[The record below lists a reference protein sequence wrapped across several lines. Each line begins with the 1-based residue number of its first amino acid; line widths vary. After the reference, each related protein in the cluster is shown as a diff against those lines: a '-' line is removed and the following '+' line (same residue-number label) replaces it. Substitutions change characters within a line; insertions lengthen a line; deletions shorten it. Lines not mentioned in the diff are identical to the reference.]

1 MKIWKPY
8 TQMQTTQPSQHVKDA
23 KGSYIHLKDGRS
35 IFDGI
40 SSWWLI
46 THGHAEIEISEAI
59 AKQSR
64 KIEQVVFANF
74 THEPA
79 EELVDILESFLPK
92 SLSTVFFSDNGS
104 TAVEVSMKMAYQY
117 QLQSGFSK
125 KTKFI
130 TFEKA
135 YHGDTCGTMSVSA
148 KSVFTN
154 PYGKMCFDVLRAG
167 QGQYTNDSIDKWVMD
182 FENIIQLHSDEI
194 CAVILEPL
202 LQGAGGMIKWPVVA
216 IELICQKAREKNI
229 LVIFDEVLTGFGR
242 TGTMFAFEQTKI
254 IPDFICLSK
263 GLTGGFLPMGLTI
276 TTNEIYRAFLDST
289 TEKMFFHGH
298 SFTGNA
304 LSCAAAVA
312 NLKLFQNK
320 NIFQHL
326 AQIKK
331 AHEYSLEKIS
341 KKISFRETRVCGS
354 VGILEL
360 SANYS
365 YGNSFSKKLYEM
377 TFEQDLFIRPLGN
390 VVYLMPTF
398 CSTTSEIESAWQ
410 IIEHSILK
418 ALELIE

>member
-8 TQMQTTQPSQHVKDA
+8 TQMQTTLPSLLVKDA
-23 KGSYIHLKDGRS
+23 KGSYINLKDGRN

-46 THGHAEIEISEAI
+46 THGHAEEEIAKAI

-64 KIEQVVFANF
+64 KMEQVVFANF

-79 EELVDILESFLPK
+79 EELADLLESFLPK
-92 SLSTVFFSDNGS
+92 SLSSVFFSDNGS
-104 TAVEVSMKMAYQY
+104 TAVEVAMKMAYQY
-117 QLQSGFSK
+117 QSQSGHSK

-154 PYGKMCFDVLRAG
+154 PYGEMCFDVLRAR
-167 QGQYTNDSIDKWVMD
+167 QGEHTNDPIEKWIMD
-182 FENIIQLHSDEI
+182 FENILQLHSDEI

-202 LQGAGGMIKWPVVA
+202 LQGAGGMIKWPAEA

-229 LVIFDEVLTGFGR
+229 LVIFDEVMTGFGR
-242 TGTMFAFEQTKI
+242 TGSMFAFEQTKI
-254 IPDFICLSK
+254 VPDLLCLSK

-276 TTNEIYRAFLDST
+276 STEEIYKAFLDSST
-289 TEKMFFHGH
+289 DKMFFHGH

-312 NLKLFQNK
+312 NLKIFQNK
-320 NIFQHL
+320 DIIQNL
-326 AQIKK
+326 SQIKK
-331 AHEYSLEKIS
+331 THELSLEKIS
-341 KKISFRETRVCGS
+341 KEIPLKETRVCGS
-354 VGILEL
+354 VGVLEL
-360 SANYS
+360 STDS
-365 YGNSFSKKLYEM
+365 CYGNIFSKKLNEL
-377 TFEQDLFIRPLGN
+377 TIEQDLFIRPLGN
-390 VVYLMPTF
+390 VVYLMPPF
-398 CSTTSEIESAWQ
+398 CSTSSEIESAWQ

-418 ALELIE
+418 IL